1 MENSGIN
8 VNEKLSTLRSK
19 NSKTPTLGINVKTGE
34 IEDAFNMG
42 VYDHLETKRWAIKH
56 AYNSIKTIIK
66 IDQIIVA
73 KPAGGPNLTNNPY
86 AKASQQEA
94 EEF

>member
-1 MENSGIN
+1 MGIN
-8 VNEKLSTLRSK
+8 
-19 NSKTPTLGINVKTGE
+19 IKTGE
-34 IEDAFNMG
+34 IEDAQNFG
-42 VYDHLETKRWAIKH
+42 VLDHLETKRWAIKH
-56 AYNSIKTIIK
+56 AYNSIRTIIK